1 MERLNWTWSNMD
13 ALTLVTN
20 EPVGCE
26 KLLVE
31 VQDFN
36 KITRRFRDIYKNIR
50 QRNKENPKDH
60 NM

>member
-1 MERLNWTWSNMD
+1 MD

-50 QRNKENPKDH
+50 QSNKENPKDH